1 MIVDMVW
8 YESDEKDG
16 MVGIAEYGIGLYIR
30 TRYGLFHGHQIDQVL
45 FL

>member
-16 MVGIAEYGIGLYIR
+16 MVVLKLEFIDMYWLTNIASA
-30 TRYGLFHGHQIDQVL
+30 LFVATDPIYY
-45 FL
+45 